1 MGRDHLHS
9 DHCVRPLRDRRLLE
23 FPDLMDAVQFAMEAY
38 YTSKSVEVKLDEQLA
53 DGYARLQ
60 SEAALGFDR
69 DDVMAENAMVR
80 DTLMCD
86 VEGLCRDFAK
96 RVRRALE
103 EFHEQV
109 IDQLHARDDSLV
121 SNRLF
126 LKYSFSDTVCATF
139 RNLSP

>member
-1 MGRDHLHS
+1 
-9 DHCVRPLRDRRLLE
+9 
-23 FPDLMDAVQFAMEAY
+23 MDAVQFAMEAY

-60 SEAALGFDR
+60 SEAATGFDW
-69 DDVMAENAMVR
+69 DDVMAENAMAR

-86 VEGLCRDFAK
+86 VEELCRDFAK

-103 EFHEQV
+103 EFQEGV
-109 IDQLHARDDSLV
+109 IYQLHSRDGSLT

-126 LKYSFSDTVCATF
+126 LKYIFPDTGCETYQT
-139 RNLSP
+139 LSS